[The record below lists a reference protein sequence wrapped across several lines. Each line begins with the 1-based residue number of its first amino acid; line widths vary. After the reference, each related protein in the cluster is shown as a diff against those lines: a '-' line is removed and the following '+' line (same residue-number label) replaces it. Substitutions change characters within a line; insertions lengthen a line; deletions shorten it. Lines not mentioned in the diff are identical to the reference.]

1 MCCEGGGGVRRSVL
15 QGRGMAPSCTPAV
28 TFAQQSAVFT
38 ESECHTLIKRKAC
51 WRRLIGALCDIPDLG
66 VHFRGDGVKL

>member
-1 MCCEGGGGVRRSVL
+1 MCREGGGGVPRSIL
-15 QGRGMAPSCTPAV
+15 QGRGMAPSCTPAI

-51 WRRLIGALCDIPDLG
+51 WRRLIGVLRDITDLS
-66 VHFRGDGVKL
+66 VHIRGDGVKL